1 MEPVKKLIKQA
12 GVTIDHSRNEQAK
25 RLGITG
31 VQFSVIDFLAH
42 QDNNAASQSA
52 IENEFEI
59 QRSTTTIMLQRMEKH
74 DLIQRIIDP
83 HDKRKKMVQL
93 TDKSLSLAPKIR
105 QMIAKDDVD
114 LLKYFSKEEIAI
126 TKKVLNFIRKGTI
139 NE

>member
-12 GVTIDHSRNEQAK
+12 GVTIDRFRNEQAMQ
-25 RLGITG
+25 LGITG

-42 QDNNAASQSA
+42 QENNAASQTA

-59 QRSTTTIMLQRMEKH
+59 KRSTTTIMLQRMEKH
-74 DLIQRIIDP
+74 DLIQRISDS

-93 TDKSLSLAPKIR
+93 TDKSLLLVPQIK
-105 QMIAKDDVD
+105 QMIANDDLD
-114 LLKYFSKEEIAI
+114 LLKFFSKEEIET
-126 TKKVLNFIRKGTI
+126 TKKVLNFIRKGTM

>member
-31 VQFSVIDFLAH
+31 VQFSVIDFLVH

-74 DLIQRIIDP
+74 DLIRRIIDP

-105 QMIAKDDVD
+105 QMIAEDDVD
-114 LLKYFSKEEIAI
+114 LLKYFSKEEITT